1 MSQKFKTCYNLT
13 NDEVVRRVK
22 IICDE
27 RGYDFIS
34 FCDKDGNECGYK
46 NNQTYLKLYCPKC
59 NKVWTS
65 TTYNRF
71 MQGGKCPNCKRV
83 SEESARKNISRICN
97 EHNYTFLY
105 FCDKDHNEST
115 WNGVVNTY
123 LAIRCNN
130 CGNVWYTC
138 SYDNFVRGRGC
149 PKCKSYFKENRFNRF
164 KALCKKNNWE
174 ILEYQDEYQNNTEW
188 ESSKFA
194 LLKCNVCGHIW
205 RKSLNT
211 VYAKSKCP
219 NCANKQNGKNH
230 IKKEEE
236 CLPLILELCGKR
248 DYKFLGYCDKNGNEC
263 DWYGSSTYLI
273 LECLRCNQVWK
284 TCTFYN
290 FTHHLRGCPKCNQS
304 HLELE
309 VKRLLIDNDI
319 EFEEQKRFDWLGTK
333 SLDFYIPSKNIAI
346 ECQGRQ
352 HFECSD
358 FFGGEEENN
367 KIRERDMEKKR
378 LCEEHNVDLIYF
390 SNLGITY
397 PYEVLE
403 SEDILLKRVT

>member
-1 MSQKFKTCYNLT
+1 
-13 NDEVVRRVK
+13 
-22 IICDE
+22 
-27 RGYDFIS
+27 
-34 FCDKDGNECGYK
+34 
-46 NNQTYLKLYCPKC
+46 
-59 NKVWTS
+59 
-65 TTYNRF
+65 

-138 SYDNFVRGRGC
+138 SYDNFIRGRGC

-164 KALCKKNNWE
+164 KTLCKKNNWE

-188 ESSKFA
+188 KSSKFA

-367 KIRERDMEKKR
+367 KIRERDVEKKR
-378 LCEEHNVDLIYF
+378 LCEEHSVDLIYF

-403 SEDILLKRVT
+403 SEDILLKRVTK